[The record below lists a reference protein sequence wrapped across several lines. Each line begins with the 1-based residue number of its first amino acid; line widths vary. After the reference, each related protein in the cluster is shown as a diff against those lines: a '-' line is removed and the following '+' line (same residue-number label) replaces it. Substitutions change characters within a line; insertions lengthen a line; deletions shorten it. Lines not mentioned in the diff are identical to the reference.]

1 MAEGNLDFGQWEPEN
16 LRVSLFHP
24 TSSTELWERT
34 GLLSE
39 LWEGVTG
46 VKPNSVDS
54 RPKERVT
61 RVEGNTA
68 KGRLSLVAQSNQ
80 ATQSNQVNWLVI
92 GEPINIFP
100 VLRNVSPALDL
111 LREATRLSLES
122 FPIVD
127 RLAFSAVL
135 AIPVPS
141 PAKGLEQLSRFLPR
155 LELDSMEG
163 GDFIYRVNRRRRSTE
178 VPHVQVNRLAK
189 WSIIQ
194 VGNLEVTLAAKPAL
208 RTSNVGFA
216 MRLELDINNDP
227 RAGAVSKDKVPGL
240 LNELVS
246 LANELSLKGD
256 IP

>member
-24 TSSTELWERT
+24 TSSTELWERA

-68 KGRLSLVAQSNQ
+68 EGRLFLVAQSNQ
-80 ATQSNQVNWLVI
+80 VSWLVT

-127 RLAFSAVL
+127 RLAFGAVL
-135 AIPVPS
+135 AIPAPS
-141 PAKGLEQLSRFLPR
+141 PAEGLEQLSRFLPR

-194 VGNLEVTLAAKPAL
+194 VGNLEVTLAAEPAL
-208 RTSNVGFA
+208 SRSNVGFA

-227 RAGAVSKDKVPGL
+227 RAGAVSKNKVPGL
-240 LNELVS
+240 LNELVD
-246 LANELSLKGD
+246 LANELSLEGD